1 MARNY
6 RVEVRLSSQEH
17 QVLNEYANKFGMTHS
32 EAVRRL
38 IHQLMEDC
46 KCFKD
51 KNDTTA
57 TA

>member
-17 QVLNEYANKFGMTHS
+17 QLLNEYANKFGMTHS

-46 KCFKD
+46 ECSQQR
-51 KNDTTA
+51 
-57 TA
+57 